1 MNEKSQLPIRAAPY
15 QHQKDAYK
23 FALRCLMNGGGCALL
38 MEMGCG
44 KTLTAI
50 AIIGALRLLSGIQ
63 RVLIV
68 APVSILGVWRD
79 EFSKFAGYEYD
90 LVVLEGSAAKKAD
103 TLRHMTGKRLQ
114 VVVINYE
121 SMWRMENELA
131 KWHPDAIIAD
141 EAHKIKTHNIS
152 ASKAMH
158 RLGARAPFR
167 LLLTGTVIVNKP
179 IDVFSQFKFCD
190 PTIFGNSF
198 YAFRNRYFDMT
209 GYGNYTPVLRKYM
222 EPELS
227 QKLHSISFRVT
238 KDQCLDLPETTDI
251 IQRVDLEPEAQRL
264 YRQLVRD
271 SYAELSRDVV
281 TTTNVLTRLLRLMQ
295 LTGGHLSGDESA
307 AVESVSKA
315 KLNALSDLIDSAMEN
330 GQKVVVIARFVPEIH
345 DITKMLEAKGI
356 RYAQI
361 SGEIKDRDDQVA
373 AFQNDPDCRVFV
385 GQIATAGLG
394 ITLTAASTMIFYS
407 LDYSMAN
414 FDQCRARIHRV
425 GQRNA
430 CTYYFLVARNTI
442 DERVLQ
448 ALRDKSNLAKQLVDD
463 IRAGSNPFQ

>member
-1 MNEKSQLPIRAAPY
+1 M
-15 QHQKDAYK
+15 
-23 FALRCLMNGGGCALL
+23 
-38 MEMGCG
+38 
-44 KTLTAI
+44 
-50 AIIGALRLLSGIQ
+50 
-63 RVLIV
+63 
-68 APVSILGVWRD
+68 
-79 EFSKFAGYEYD
+79 
-90 LVVLEGSAAKKAD
+90 
-103 TLRHMTGKRLQ
+103 
-114 VVVINYE
+114 
-121 SMWRMENELA
+121 
-131 KWHPDAIIAD
+131 
-141 EAHKIKTHNIS
+141 
-152 ASKAMH
+152 
-158 RLGARAPFR
+158 
-167 LLLTGTVIVNKP
+167 
-179 IDVFSQFKFCD
+179 
-190 PTIFGNSF
+190 
-198 YAFRNRYFDMT
+198 
-209 GYGNYTPVLRKYM
+209 
-222 EPELS
+222 
-227 QKLHSISFRVT
+227 
-238 KDQCLDLPETTDI
+238 DLPETTDI

-373 AFQNDPDCRVFV
+373 AFQHDPDCRVFV